1 MTSTTNNNQAS
12 LSVDWPELVKR
23 LIDLIFPRS
32 DDVLSSPSKLGEL
45 LTICHEFAEIEP
57 IIRERA
63 ETLALQKKEISGWT
77 LVHRDGNGYVESA
90 DVHELLAGCPLSQLP
105 RLMAAIDKLL
115 GNLSAAKW
123 KELCHAIG
131 RLDDDRA
138 IKQSGATVFLRRN
151 PNPNKES

>member
-1 MTSTTNNNQAS
+1 MTSTTNNQTT
-12 LSVDWPELVKR
+12 LEIDWPELVKR
-23 LIDLIFPRS
+23 LIDLIIPRS
-32 DDVLSSPSKLGEL
+32 DDILTSPAKLGEL
-45 LTICHEFAEIEP
+45 LAVCVEFAEIEP

-63 ETLALQKKEISGWT
+63 TTLALQKKDIPGWT

-90 DVHELLAGCPLSQLP
+90 DVHELLAACPLSQFP
-105 RLMAAIDKLL
+105 RLIAAIDKLL

-131 RLDDDRA
+131 RLDEDRA

-151 PNPNKES
+151 PKPNKES